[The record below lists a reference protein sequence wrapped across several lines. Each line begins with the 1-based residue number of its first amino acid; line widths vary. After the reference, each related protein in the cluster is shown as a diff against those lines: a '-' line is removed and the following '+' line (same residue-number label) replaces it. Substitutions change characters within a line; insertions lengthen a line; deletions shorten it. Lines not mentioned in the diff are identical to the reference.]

1 MRVLIVKTSSLGDV
15 VHTLPAI
22 SDAKAAMPNVVFDW
36 VVEEGFA
43 EIPAWH
49 SAVDTVIPCALRRWR
64 RNIFAARNS
73 GEWRAFKVALRK
85 KHYDLVIDPQGL
97 LKSALVCSLVS
108 APKAGYDWHSIKE
121 RLASLFYSRKYT
133 VAKDQHAVERIRQ
146 LFAQSL
152 GYSLPEG
159 VGSCGLD
166 KTQFTGGCGEGKFV
180 FLHGTTRE
188 DKYWPESH
196 WQALG
201 QRLAEQQRGILL
213 PWGDE
218 QERER
223 AERIASV
230 VSTATVLPK
239 LAWAMLQFL
248 FRFAGRRQ
256 CACGCGGCC
265 ECRYRFRALNG
276 SFRCASHCYVWSNQP
291 SISGDLWRQP
301 APYRR
306 QYHAGNFSRTGL
318 HCTESQ
324 F

>member
-239 LAWAMLQFL
+239 LNLQGVANVL
-248 FRFAGRRQ
+248 AG
-256 CACGCGGCC
+256 A
-265 ECRYRFRALNG
+265 EAVV
-276 SFRCASHCYVWSNQP
+276 SV
-291 SISGDLWRQP
+291 D
-301 APYRR
+301 
-306 QYHAGNFSRTGL
+306 TGL
-318 HCTESQ
+318 GHLTAALDVPAIAMYGATSPALVATYGGNQHHIDANTMQEISAEQ
-324 F
+324 VYTALKANFNDKLRLD